1 MRALSE
7 AILNYIAVTG
17 LNISRINLLNLH
29 LQIAC
34 HKLNEYVLLQ
44 KNKIIMDLD
53 SFYIYNIISITRR
66 YRSLMDTYPNRFYY
80 IIAQLIND
88 FFQRNTT

>member
-1 MRALSE
+1 
-7 AILNYIAVTG
+7 
-17 LNISRINLLNLH
+17 
-29 LQIAC
+29 
-34 HKLNEYVLLQ
+34 
-44 KNKIIMDLD
+44 MDLD

-88 FFQRNTT
+88 FFQRNTSSSADDAIHLPANRHSAN